1 MKFKNYV
8 QYDIMDCGPTCLKM
22 IAQHHGKTL
31 TLETLRK
38 KTRMSKFGVSLHG
51 ISEAAEDIGFSTTGA
66 IVSYQQ
72 LVEEVP
78 LPAIAHWQQNHF
90 VVIYKVTKSK
100 VYISDPA
107 QGNKVYTKNEFLK
120 LWASR
125 SDNDEMMGIVLLLE
139 PTVIFYDLEN
149 EKDVASRSGFKHL
162 FQYVK
167 KYKKEI
173 FYVLLAIGLSSVL
186 QFIFPFL
193 TQSIVDTGI
202 ANKDVTIVGMIL
214 LGQFAL
220 LLGRF
225 FIEFVRT
232 WLLLFVNTRINV
244 AILSDFLIK
253 LMKLPVSYFDT
264 KMSGDILQRMS
275 DHRRI
280 QDFLSGPS
288 LEIVFSIATIF
299 VLGITLFI
307 YDPSIFFVFV
317 CASVLYTL
325 WTLALLKRRTRLDFK
340 RFELSAQNQS
350 ETLQIIDG
358 IQEIKLNNSEK
369 VRRWRWEKIQAKLF
383 KLNIDSLR
391 YQQIQQSGAF
401 IINDGKNLLITFI
414 AATNVINHGD
424 VFTLGKMLAVQVI
437 VGQLNG
443 PISLM
448 INLIQSYHDTRLSL
462 ERLNE
467 IQKFDNEEVP
477 GKTYVAD
484 YPDKRDLR
492 LRDLTFSY
500 PGTEDPVLRNL
511 DILIPEGKTTAIVGA
526 SGSGKTT
533 LLKLLLQF
541 YTNYEGDI
549 RLGNTDLKDINPRFW
564 RGKCGTVMQDGFIF
578 SDTIAN
584 NISVSDEQIDWNRLE
599 YALKTANINEF
610 IDTLPLGVNTKIG
623 AEGMGISQGQR
634 QRILIARAVYK
645 NPDFIFFDE
654 ATNALDANNEK
665 VIIQNLE
672 SFFSNRT
679 VVVVAH
685 RLSTVKNA
693 DQIIVLDKGQVS
705 EFGTHEELSRKKG
718 SYYTLVKNQL
728 ELGT

>member
-22 IAQHHGKTL
+22 IAHYYGKTL

-38 KTRMSKFGVSLHG
+38 KTSMSKFGVSLHG
-51 ISEAAEDIGFSTTGA
+51 ISEAAEEIGFTTTGA

-72 LVEEVP
+72 LIEEVT

-90 VVIYKVTKSK
+90 VVIYQVTKNK
-100 VYISDPA
+100 VFISDPA
-107 QGNKVYTKNEFLK
+107 QGNKTYTKNEFLK
-120 LWASR
+120 LWGSK
-125 SDNDEMMGIVLLLE
+125 SDDNEIMGIILLLE
-139 PTVIFYDLEN
+139 PTIIFYNLEN
-149 EKDVASRSGFKHL
+149 EKDVGSRSGFAHL
-162 FQYVK
+162 FLYIK

-173 FYVLLAIGLSSVL
+173 FYVLFAIGLSSVL

-193 TQSIVDTGI
+193 TQSIVDSGI
-202 ANKDVTIVGMIL
+202 ANKDIHIVGLIL
-214 LGQFAL
+214 LAQFAM

-232 WLLLFVNTRINV
+232 WLLLFVNTRVNV

-264 KMSGDILQRMS
+264 KMSGDILQRMN

-288 LEIVFSIATIF
+288 LEIVFSLTTIV

-307 YDPSIFFVFV
+307 YDKYIFLVFIV
-317 CASVLYTL
+317 SSVIYTL
-325 WTLALLKRRTRLDFK
+325 WTLVLLKRRTRLDFK
-340 RFELSAQNQS
+340 RFELNAQNQS
-350 ETLQIIDG
+350 ETIQIIDG

-369 VRRWRWEKIQAKLF
+369 IKRWRWEKIQSKLF

-401 IINDGKNLLITFI
+401 IINDGKNLLITYI
-414 AATNVINHGD
+414 AASNVITNGD
-424 VFTLGKMLAVQVI
+424 FFTLGKMLAVQVI

-443 PISLM
+443 PISLL

-467 IQKFDNEEVP
+467 VQHIENEEIT
-477 GKTYVAD
+477 GKSYITE
-484 YPDKRDLR
+484 YPEKRDIR
-492 LRDLTFSY
+492 IDNLTFAY
-500 PGTEDPVLRNL
+500 PGTEENVLQEL
-511 DILIPEGKTTAIVGA
+511 GVTIPQGKTTAIVGP

-533 LLKLLLQF
+533 LLKILLQF
-541 YTNYEGDI
+541 YTNYKGEIKLGDFN
-549 RLGNTDLKDINPRFW
+549 LTDISPKFW
-564 RGKCGTVMQDGFIF
+564 RSKCGTVMQDGFIF
-578 SDTIAN
+578 SDSIAN
-584 NISVSDEQIDWNRLE
+584 NIAVSDDQVDWTKLD

-610 IDTLPLGVNTKIG
+610 INTLPLGVNTRIG
-623 AEGMGISQGQR
+623 GEGMGISQGQK

-654 ATNALDANNEK
+654 ATNALDANNER
-665 VIIQNLE
+665 IIIENLE
-672 SFFSNRT
+672 SFFTKKT
-679 VVVVAH
+679 VIVVAH

-693 DQIIVLDKGQVS
+693 DQIIVLDKGKITEAGS
-705 EFGTHEELSRKKG
+705 HEELTKKKG

-728 ELGT
+728 ELGS